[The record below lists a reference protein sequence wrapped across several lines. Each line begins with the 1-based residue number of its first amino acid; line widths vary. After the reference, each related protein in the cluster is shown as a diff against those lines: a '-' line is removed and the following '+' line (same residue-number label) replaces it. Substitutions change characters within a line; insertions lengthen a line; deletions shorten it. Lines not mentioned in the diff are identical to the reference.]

1 MKFRYVCKL
10 LIAALVIFLMSNEG
24 LAKNFAGQWLSPRN
38 LEAVRPAELAFPNF
52 DDSLRKAMQRESEL
66 FFQNIVRDDGN
77 LLDFLGANYTFVN
90 ERLAR
95 HYGIPNAY
103 GDYFRRGTPDPALGR
118 GGLLGQGS
126 LLTVTSE
133 AARTSPVK
141 RGKMDFGEYSGNS
154 SPTARP
160 NVPELPEEPGR
171 GRPASMRERMA
182 QHRSNPVC
190 ASCHSSIDPLG
201 LALEN
206 FDAVGQWR
214 MQDWR
219 RGD

>member
-38 LEAVRPAELAFPNF
+38 LEAVRPAELAFQNF

-141 RGKMDFGEYSGNS
+141 RGKW
-154 SPTARP
+154 
-160 NVPELPEEPGR
+160 
-171 GRPASMRERMA
+171 
-182 QHRSNPVC
+182 
-190 ASCHSSIDPLG
+190 I
-201 LALEN
+201 LEN
-206 FDAVGQWR
+206 ILGTLPPPPARMYPNCRRNRVGAGLPRCGNAWR
-214 MQDWR
+214 NTEAIRYAQVAIR
-219 RGD
+219 RSTLLV